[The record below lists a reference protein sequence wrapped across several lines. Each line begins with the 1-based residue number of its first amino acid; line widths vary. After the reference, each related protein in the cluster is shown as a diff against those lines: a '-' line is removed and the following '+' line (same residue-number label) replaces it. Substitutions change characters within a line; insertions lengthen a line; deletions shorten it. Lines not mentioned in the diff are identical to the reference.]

1 MKISTLEK
9 QVWGLEKIMEM
20 KKAEL
25 GSMSTQAASMD
36 KAITEIV
43 AKKALGELYSEE
55 KDEMRKKADDIL
67 AKVKP
72 LSDDEKL
79 VIGQYLYSEGVLRGC
94 GGFGSYKS
102 PTTCGGCHNGERY
115 VHALGLEEYVKFRG
129 DRCYSIPDQVF
140 DKALK
145 TMAEKEGKDAK
156 LELEKSKKKLEDEL
170 EGLGENKVEKAKTL
184 GAYKHL
190 EATGVDYELVQ
201 EKMPEFIKLIKGTGK
216 DKASVTYATAKPE
229 QGVGVILADEW
240 AYYGSGGCE
249 YGVSAIVFRDGE
261 TKSQYFKWRD
271 PYNAGMDDRSLNFRE
286 AEIIEVTDDKVTV
299 NLKSNEGSRTRTYEL
314 KKQLAEKAGSLEA
327 KLDEKEQKA
336 FMGKVETKKKELLKA
351 HYRENAMMP
360 TYVDLFGFQGTFYGD
375 SSEMIPY
382 KPSEIVD
389 EYFEPEQGIGV
400 VVLKA
405 QIDHGAGRGKQ
416 FEWVAYKVT
425 GQGADQITRDCAYEL
440 ELKEGKRID
449 MKASELYKAMAQKK

>member
-9 QVWGLEKIMEM
+9 QVRELEKVMEA

-25 GSMSTQAASMD
+25 GSMSTQTASMD

-55 KDEMRKKADDIL
+55 KDRMRKKTDDIL

-72 LSDDEKL
+72 LPADEKL

-115 VHALGLEEYVKFRG
+115 VRALGLEEYVKFIG
-129 DRCYSIPDQVF
+129 DRCYSIPGQVF

-145 TMAEKEGKDAK
+145 AMAKKEGKEAK

-170 EGLGENKVEKAKTL
+170 EGLGEKKIEKAKTL

-190 EATGVDYELVQ
+190 EATGVDYELV
-201 EKMPEFIKLIKGTGK
+201 EKKMPEFIKLIKGTGK
-216 DKASVTYATAKPE
+216 GNTGVTYATAKSE
-229 QGVGVILADEW
+229 QGVGVILTDEW

-271 PYNAGMDDRSLNFRE
+271 PYNAGMDDRSLNFKE

-299 NLKSNEGSRTRTYEL
+299 NLKSHEGSRTRTYEL

-336 FMGKVETKKKELLKA
+336 FMSKAEAKKKELLKA

-360 TYVDLFGFQGTFYGD
+360 RYVDLFGFQGTFYGD

-382 KPSEIVD
+382 KQSEIVD

-400 VVLKA
+400 IVLKA